1 MHGGN
6 IEEWTV
12 LNRGRSD
19 HSFHIHQNPFLVT
32 HINGQPLPV
41 PEWRDTMLVPA
52 ATGGGANIN
61 LAVPGSITMRT
72 YLHPDYTGR
81 IITHCHMLTHEDFGM
96 MQALEIKP
104 SE

>member
-1 MHGGN
+1 
-6 IEEWTV
+6 
-12 LNRGRSD
+12 
-19 HSFHIHQNPFLVT
+19 
-32 HINGQPLPV
+32 
-41 PEWRDTMLVPA
+41 
-52 ATGGGANIN
+52 
-61 LAVPGSITMRT
+61 MRT